1 MGRIR
6 NEHGTIGGKQMNNQC
21 VAVVEPKNKNPEMPL
36 RYHLEMELLG
46 SQNSRLFDQ
55 RNKLLD
61 MVEKLQSE
69 KPVEQEPE
77 TIQMMQTPVG
87 HVKVGDIISHNRR
100 TKQVRF
106 GKVCGFTEAKQ
117 LVIKHGFTVEFGEDN
132 QQIIYQIL
140 DITLDPSEVCKIL

>member
-1 MGRIR
+1 MDI
-6 NEHGTIGGKQMNNQC
+6 TSQC
-21 VAVVEPKNKNPEMPL
+21 AAVAEPKNKNPEMPL
-36 RYHLEMELLG
+36 RYQLEMELLG
-46 SQNSRLFDQ
+46 SQNSRLLDQ

-87 HVKVGDIISHNRR
+87 YVKIGDIICHNRR

-117 LVIKHGFTVEFGEDN
+117 LVIKHGFTVEFGED
-132 QQIIYQIL
+132 QKQIIYQTL
-140 DITLDPSEVCKIL
+140 DMVLDPSEVCKIL